1 MSESA
6 ALKKTV
12 VNSPINHRLTPAAVL
27 LAVSLIAGCASS
39 SGVIKQVSPALI
51 NKPVSLD
58 TVLVHTTSSLAGLK
72 KEKTQLNDLIFSG
85 LKGTGLFTTV
95 TENGTTAGSGD
106 GIRIESDI
114 RAIKPVSDNSRQ
126 WFGALA
132 GQAKILVKV
141 TIFDLKSG
149 NQIESFEVEGKSG
162 QSAYAGTTDEA
173 IQKAAEQVVAAIVR
187 LNAQTGQ

>member
-1 MSESA
+1 MSERA

-12 VNSPINHRLTPAAVL
+12 ANSPINHRLTPAAIL
-27 LAVSLIAGCASS
+27 LAVSLLAGCASS

-51 NKPVSLD
+51 SKSVSLE
-58 TVLVHTTSSLAGLK
+58 TVLMHTTSSLAGLE
-72 KEKTQLNDLIFSG
+72 KEENQLNDQIFSG

-95 TENGTTAGSGD
+95 TENGTTTGPGN

>member
-1 MSESA
+1 MSERA

-12 VNSPINHRLTPAAVL
+12 ANNPINHRLTPPAVL
-27 LAVSLIAGCASS
+27 LAVSLLAGCASS
-39 SGVIKQVSPALI
+39 SGVIKQISPALI
-51 NKPVSLD
+51 SKPVSLD
-58 TVLVHTTSSLAGLK
+58 TVLVHTTSFLASLK

-95 TENGTTAGSGD
+95 TENGTTTGPGN

-114 RAIKPVSDNSRQ
+114 RAIKPVSDDARQ

-132 GQAKILVKV
+132 GQAQILVKV